1 MVNVPLTPM
10 QGPAAKRVAEQI
22 AELQRVAGALVL
34 ALLAILALG
43 GLFKDLPADF
53 GGKAL
58 HDLVP
63 LEDVVAASS
72 FTA

>member
-1 MVNVPLTPM
+1 MVNIPVPEL
-10 QGPAAKRVAEQI
+10 PAARRLGDQV
-22 AELQRVAGALVL
+22 AELQRVVGALVL
-34 ALLAILALG
+34 AFLAIWALG
-43 GLFKDLPADF
+43 GLIKDLPPDL

-63 LEDVVAASS
+63 TDDVVAASN